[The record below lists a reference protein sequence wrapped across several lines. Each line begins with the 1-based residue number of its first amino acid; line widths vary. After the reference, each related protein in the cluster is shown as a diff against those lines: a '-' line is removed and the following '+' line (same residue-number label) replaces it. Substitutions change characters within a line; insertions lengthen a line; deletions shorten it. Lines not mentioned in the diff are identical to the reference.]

1 MKRIRG
7 IINNIFKDNEVKY
20 AVIYNMHDEK
30 ACIDRICMHNI
41 RGPVFLAR
49 VSMPIE
55 VSRVNTLKS
64 AIIGSGYSF
73 ISEDIRIG
81 MNPYVG
87 TRIRIRYEKELDNDA
102 SLTLTIEYNTGI
114 SLKNGLI
121 QGGLVIRIIPTRIIG

>member
-1 MKRIRG
+1 MRRIRG

-30 ACIDRICMHNI
+30 ACIDKICMHNI

-55 VSRVNTLKS
+55 VSRVNMLKS

-73 ISEDIRIG
+73 ISEDIRVTCTG
-81 MNPYVG
+81 S
-87 TRIRIRYEKELDNDA
+87 RIRIRYEKELNNDV

-121 QGGLVIRIIPTRIIG
+121 QGGLLIRIIPTRIIG